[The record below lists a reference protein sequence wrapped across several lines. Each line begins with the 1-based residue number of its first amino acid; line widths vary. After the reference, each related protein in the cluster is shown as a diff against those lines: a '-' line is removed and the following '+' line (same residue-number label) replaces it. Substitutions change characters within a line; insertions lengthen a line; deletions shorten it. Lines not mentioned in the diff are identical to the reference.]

1 MKLTFN
7 TMVAD
12 LSVALSAINHYQSGL
27 FTEAINDLQSVL
39 DFEPKNWDARL
50 MLGACYYRTQQWSA
64 AHRTFDFIASKCTD
78 SDIRAKAQEAVQVT
92 TAKLN
97 KWNAVGLPREF
108 GCDIDL
114 LPSASANL
122 EPISWLR

>member
-12 LSVALSAINHYQSGL
+12 LSVALSAIDHYQAGR
-27 FTEAINDLQSVL
+27 FTQAINDLQSVL
-39 DFEPKNWDARL
+39 DFEPTNWDARL
-50 MLGACYYRTQQWSA
+50 MLGACFYKTQQWSA
-64 AHRTFDFIASKCTD
+64 AHRTFDFIASKCSD
-78 SDIRAKAQEAVQVT
+78 SDIRTKAQEAVQVT

-97 KWNAVGLPREF
+97 KWNTVGLPLEF
-108 GCDIDL
+108 GCDVEL
-114 LPSASANL
+114 QPVQSVR